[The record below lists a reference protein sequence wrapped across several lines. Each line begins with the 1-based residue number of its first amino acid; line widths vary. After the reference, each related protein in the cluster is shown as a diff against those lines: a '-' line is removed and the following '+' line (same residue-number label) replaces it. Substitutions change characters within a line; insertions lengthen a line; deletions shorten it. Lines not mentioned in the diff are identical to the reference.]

1 MAQSMPELNSWLVDP
16 CAGEAMA
23 QEDLC
28 WHFQQRGIRQQQG
41 HKFSCNETM
50 NDSWEVS
57 FGEVFHWNILFDFII
72 KALCSFSMNVN

>member
-57 FGEVFHWNILFDFII
+57 FGEVLHRITPY
-72 KALCSFSMNVN
+72 